1 MKKKRLLPILL
12 VLIAALAVMSLA
24 ACVRKK
30 DGNGGG
36 TGGGGGEGENPP
48 PPPHVHTFSDEW
60 TFNDEYHWH
69 AATCGD
75 TTEVKDKARHTMNGA
90 DCTVCDYH
98 VHTFSDEWTF
108 DNLSHWHAATCG
120 DTTEVRDKTSHTM
133 NGAECTV
140 CDFAVAS
147 SESLLEFEAIG
158 DTGYKVT
165 GWKEDVPEEK
175 KATLNIPAEYNS
187 KPVVEIAENAFCL
200 GADGEES
207 VLHDDTLKVVV
218 LPSSIKTIGT
228 NAFAG
233 NSGLTLLPELNG
245 LASIGDFAFWDCLAL
260 TEVTVE
266 NVENIGTGV
275 FFGCK
280 ALESVTL
287 KDISGTIGQYIFY
300 DCTSLKNAICD
311 NCYSDLSSL
320 LGKGS
325 TYQMNSPFYNC
336 PALENVS
343 LLGGFTVVP
352 KQMLVTN
359 LSLKKIVLGKD
370 FTGEPS
376 KDNSWPGSLEW
387 VDIDPKNANFVSE
400 KGVLYNRQQD
410 EITGITIVP
419 SKYKGKLVIPDGVTS
434 IANNAFSNRGFITSI
449 TIPQSVTEIGTKPFN
464 NCYRLAEVL
473 NFSQVA
479 LDNIAT
485 YGLPEATKVVTDK
498 SATSKVTD
506 PDENGYVWFDD
517 GGKISLVAYF
527 GNETD
532 IDITLPESHDGK
544 TYTVREYAFA
554 YYENG
559 IKSLT
564 VTTGV
569 TALGDYAFATSLLSE
584 KSIEKVV
591 LGEGITEIG
600 QACFQWSKNLT
611 DVSLPKSLTKL
622 GAGAFDGCDALE
634 EVKFAGNV
642 NDWAAVEVGNET
654 ALDQSKITLLINGN
668 QPIAGTVIIENV
680 EHVGRYTFTG
690 NDAITMVILGK
701 GVQTVGQE
709 AFSHCANL
717 TKVVLG
723 KDIGR
728 SSDQSANRL
737 TFQSGFWQSDLLSL
751 PITKIYYEGSADE
764 LTAIG
769 YNQTYFPNATVYYYE
784 ESDPSGK
791 AGNFWHGD
799 VSNPIEW

>member
-48 PPPHVHTFSDEW
+48 PPPPHVHTFSDEW
-60 TFNDEYHWH
+60 TSVDALHHGH

-75 TTEVKDKARHTMNGA
+75 TD
-90 DCTVCDYH
+90 
-98 VHTFSDEWTF
+98 
-108 DNLSHWHAATCG
+108 
-120 DTTEVRDKTSHTM
+120 EVRDLEYHKL
-133 NGAECTV
+133 NGAKCEK
-140 CDFAVAS
+140 CDYEAES
-147 SESLLEFEAIG
+147 SEPLLEFEAIG

-187 KPVVEIAENAFCL
+187 KPVVEIAENAFCP
-200 GADGEES
+200 GADGDES

-218 LPSSIKTIGT
+218 LPSSVQTIGKC
-228 NAFAG
+228 AFAG
-233 NSGLTLLPELNG
+233 NSGLTLLPNLTD
-245 LASIGDFAFWDCLAL
+245 LDSIGDFAFWDCLAL

-410 EITGITIVP
+410 KITGITIVP
-419 SKYKGKLVIPDGVTS
+419 SKYKGKLVIPNGVTS
-434 IANNAFSNRGFITSI
+434 IAGDAFSNRGFITSI
-449 TIPQSVTEIGTKPFN
+449 TIPQSVTEIQEKLSFWNPFEE
-464 NCYRLAEVL
+464 CYRLAEVL
-473 NFSQVA
+473 NFSQVS
-479 LDNIAT
+479 LDNTEA
-485 YGLPEATKVVTDK
+485 YGLTGATKVVTDK

-544 TYTVREYAFA
+544 TYAVREYAFA

-728 SSDQSANRL
+728 SSNQSANRL